1 MANMTFTSRI
11 SAEAIEFL
19 ADAYINL
26 KLTASD
32 SAVTFSSGPTN
43 EKCLLE
49 GVATCTTDYQAANK
63 TYVDSVAQGLAVK
76 APVVVTSVD
85 DVDLT
90 TLQKGSTV
98 NGVLLQTGDRILIQK
113 QTQPIDNGIYVIAV
127 NAPPPRAAD
136 MATGSHP
143 AGSFCF
149 SESGTLYADA
159 GFVCTSDAAAVVG
172 TNALTFAQF
181 SQAGVIEAG
190 TNLNKVG
197 NVLNLDADISLTSV
211 TTGTLTLA
219 SGSITASDD
228 LISFGSAQLSTEAG
242 ADLGSL
248 SLSSGSIEDSGGA
261 IEFGS
266 TNLSTAGNVS
276 AFNLTAT
283 AGATFGGTLEL
294 SAGTINS
301 TTGAINFIN
310 NSLFCGYGS
319 IQAGTY
325 NGSFV
330 LLGTTQLGSASITD
344 SSGAISFGSTAL
356 TTSATIN
363 AKNFIATDNALIS
376 TMLLQGGAITDSSG
390 TISFSSTN
398 ISTSANVSADTVTAA
413 VSGSFGGALVVASGS
428 ITDTSGAIS
437 FANATLTT
445 TGLVSADLVRAGT
458 GGTFGGTLAV
468 SAGSITDTSGAISFG
483 SNNIDTSGQVSAVG
497 VKAGSGIF
505 GGTLGITTGSITDT
519 SGAID
524 FGSTNLATTGDVS
537 GASFTSTS
545 DARLK
550 ENIRVLQDPLEKVR
564 GLRGISFEWIET
576 KQADVGVLAQ
586 DVQQVLPE
594 LVRASDDG
602 VLRVDYPKLTAVLIE
617 AVKLLEQKVLALEA
631 RQLV

>member
-19 ADAYINL
+19 ADAYVNL

-32 SAVTFSSGPTN
+32 AAVTFSSGPTN

-63 TYVDSVAQGLAVK
+63 TYVDSVASGLSVK

-85 DVDLT
+85 NVDLT

-98 NGVLLQTGDRILIQK
+98 NGVLLETGDRILIQK

-181 SQAGVIEAG
+181 SQAGTIEAG
-190 TNLNKVG
+190 ANLNKAG
-197 NVLNLDADISLTSV
+197 NVLNLDNDISLTSV
-211 TTGTLTLA
+211 TTGTLVLA
-219 SGSITASDD
+219 SGSITASDNV
-228 LISFGSAQLSTEAG
+228 IT
-242 ADLGSL
+242 
-248 SLSSGSIEDSGGA
+248 
-261 IEFGS
+261 FGS
-266 TNLSTAGNVS
+266 TDLATTGNVS
-276 AFNLTAT
+276 ASNLTAT
-283 AGATFGGTLEL
+283 AGATFGGTLQL
-294 SAGTINS
+294 
-301 TTGAINFIN
+301 TTGSITDTSGAIDFNN
-310 NSLFCGYGS
+310 NSLDCGNGS
-319 IQAGTY
+319 ISASTY
-325 NGSFV
+325 NGSSV
-330 LLGTTQLGSASITD
+330 QLGSTQLASASITD
-344 SSGAISFGSTAL
+344 SSGAISFGGTELFASASITATSFKAFNGSGTL
-356 TTSATIN
+356 TVAP
-363 AKNFIATDNALIS
+363 
-376 TMLLQGGAITDSSG
+376 GAITDTTG
-390 TISFSSTN
+390 AISFSSTS
-398 ISTSANVSADTVTAA
+398 ISTSANVSADTVTAVA
-413 VSGSFGGALVVASGS
+413 SGSFGGTLTVASGS
-428 ITDTSGAIS
+428 ITDTSGNITFNNTS
-437 FANATLTT
+437 IDTKGHINARS
-445 TGLVSADLVRAGT
+445 GN
-458 GGTFGGTLAV
+458 FGGTLDV
-468 SAGSITDTSGAISFG
+468 SA
-483 SNNIDTSGQVSAVG
+483 
-497 VKAGSGIF
+497 
-505 GGTLGITTGSITDT
+505 GSITDT

-524 FGSTNLATTGDVS
+524 FGSTDLATTGEVS

-602 VLRVDYPKLTAVLIE
+602 VLRVDYPKLAAVLIE